1 MTGSAHRIPQHHSS
15 PKVPA
20 QTTSPVTQNRSAPLL
35 NIIIVKTSA
44 IGDVTHSL
52 PALNAL
58 RAQFPTASISWLV
71 EEEAAD
77 ILVGHPDIDLLLISS
92 RKRWLR
98 QLKAGRILPA
108 CREIWRFIGE
118 IRAVRYDLLLDFQ
131 GLLKSGILIAL
142 CRARRKVGFGRGME
156 HSEGSYLFLNEKIA
170 PVSMDTHA
178 VERELHLLNAIGI
191 KTGQTACELPI
202 APQRRKEADNILSR
216 AGADHARPLIIL
228 NPMTT
233 WPTKHWPPEGFAALT
248 RLLAKKGVQ
257 IAFTGSPAD
266 WDEIAA
272 IIHKS
277 QSGALNLAG
286 KTNLRQLAAVFAR
299 AAVVISTDT
308 GPMHIAAAAGT
319 PVVALFGPTAPWR
332 TGPHGG
338 QHTIIRTA
346 APCSP
351 CFRKECP
358 TGSCMKDIKAETVY
372 QAVLPYL

>member
-1 MTGSAHRIPQHHSS
+1 M
-15 PKVPA
+15 
-20 QTTSPVTQNRSAPLL
+20 

-52 PALNAL
+52 PALKAL
-58 RAQFPTASISWLV
+58 RGQFPRAVISWLV

-77 ILVGHPDIDLLLISS
+77 ILVGHPDIDRLLISP

-98 QLKAGRILPA
+98 QLKAGKIFPTI
-108 CREIWRFIGE
+108 REIWRFTRE
-118 IRAVRYDLLLDFQ
+118 LRAVKYDLLLDFQ
-131 GLLKSGILIAL
+131 GLLKSSIFIAL

-170 PVSMDTHA
+170 PVSMDIHA

-202 APQRRKEADNILSR
+202 APQSRKEAADILRR
-216 AGADHARPLIIL
+216 AGADHTRPLVVL

-233 WPTKHWPPEGFAALT
+233 WPTKHWPPESFAALS
-248 RLLAKKGVQ
+248 RLLATKGAR

-266 WDEIAA
+266 RDEIAA
-272 IIHKS
+272 IIRKS
-277 QSGALNLAG
+277 QTRALNLAG
-286 KTNLRQLAAVFAR
+286 KTNLRQLAAVFAG

-308 GPMHIAAAAGT
+308 GPMHIAAAAGV

-346 APCSP
+346 PSCSP
-351 CFRKECP
+351 CFKKECP
-358 TGSCMKDIKAETVY
+358 TSSCMKDIKAEEVY
-372 QAVLPYL
+372 RAALLYL

>member
-1 MTGSAHRIPQHHSS
+1 MRLSGSVHLTSNQKQISS
-15 PKVPA
+15 
-20 QTTSPVTQNRSAPLL
+20 LL

-52 PALNAL
+52 PALKAL
-58 RAQFPTASISWLV
+58 RDQFPKAAISWLV

-77 ILVGHPDIDLLLISS
+77 ILAGHPDIDRLLISS

-98 QLKAGRILPA
+98 QLKAGNILPTI
-108 CREIWRFIGE
+108 REIWRFIRE
-118 IRAVRYDLLLDFQ
+118 LRAIKYDLLLDFQ
-131 GLLKSGILIAL
+131 GLLKSSIFIAL
-142 CRARRKVGFGRGME
+142 CRARRKAGFGRGME
-156 HSEGSYLFLNEKIA
+156 HSEGSYLFLNERIA
-170 PVSMDTHA
+170 PVSMDIHA
-178 VERELHLLNAIGI
+178 VERELYLLNAIGI
-191 KTGQTACELPI
+191 KIAQTACELSI
-202 APQRRKEADNILSR
+202 APQSHKEADNILSR
-216 AGADHARPLIIL
+216 AGVDHSQPLVIL

-233 WPTKHWPPEGFAALT
+233 WPTKHWPPESFAALS
-248 RLLAKKGVQ
+248 RLLSENGVQ
-257 IAFTGSPAD
+257 IAFTGSSAD
-266 WDEIAA
+266 RDEIAA

-277 QSGALNLAG
+277 QARALNLAG
-286 KTNLRQLAAVFAR
+286 KTSLRQLAAVFAR

-308 GPMHIAAAAGT
+308 GPMHIAAAAGV

-346 APCSP
+346 PPCSP
-351 CFRKECP
+351 CFKKECP

>member
-1 MTGSAHRIPQHHSS
+1 MNNPASN
-15 PKVPA
+15 PK
-20 QTTSPVTQNRSAPLL
+20 QIGPLL
-35 NIIIVKTSA
+35 NILIVKTSA
-44 IGDVTHSL
+44 IGDVTHTL

-58 RAQFPTASISWLV
+58 RAQFPRASISWLV

-77 ILVGHPDIDLLLISS
+77 ILAGHPDIDHLLISS

-98 QLKAGRILPA
+98 QLKTGKALPA
-108 CREIWRFIGE
+108 CREIWRFIRD

-170 PVSMDTHA
+170 PISMDTHA

-191 KTGQTACELPI
+191 KTIQTACALPI
-202 APQRRKEADNILSR
+202 APQIRKEADSILRR
-216 AGADHARPLIIL
+216 AGLDQSRPLVVI

-233 WPTKHWPPEGFAALT
+233 WPTKHWPPEGFAALS
-248 RLLAKKGVQ
+248 RLLAETETQ

-266 WDEIAA
+266 RDKIAV

-277 QSGALNLAG
+277 RSGALNLAG

-308 GPMHIAAAAGT
+308 GPMHIAAAAGA

-332 TGPHGG
+332 TGPHGS

-351 CFRKECP
+351 CFKKECP
-358 TGSCMKDIKAETVY
+358 AGSCMKDIKAETVY

>member
-1 MTGSAHRIPQHHSS
+1 M
-15 PKVPA
+15 
-20 QTTSPVTQNRSAPLL
+20 
-35 NIIIVKTSA
+35 NILIVKTSA

-58 RAQFPTASISWLV
+58 RSQFPKAAISWLV

-77 ILVGHPDIDLLLISS
+77 ILTEHPDINRLLISP

-98 QLKAGRILPA
+98 QLKAGNILPTT
-108 CREIWRFIGE
+108 REIWRFIKE
-118 IRAVRYDLLLDFQ
+118 LRAVKYDLLLDFQ
-131 GLLKSGILIAL
+131 GLLKSSILIAL
-142 CRARRKVGFGRGME
+142 CRAGRKAGFGRGME

-170 PVSMDTHA
+170 PVSMDVHA

-191 KTGQTACELPI
+191 KTAQTACELPI
-202 APQRRKEADNILSR
+202 APQTRKEADNILSR
-216 AGADHARPLIIL
+216 AGADHTKPLVIL

-233 WPTKHWPPEGFAALT
+233 WPTKHWPPEGFAALS
-248 RLLAKKGVQ
+248 RLLTERGVQ
-257 IAFTGSPAD
+257 IAFTGSPTD
-266 WDEIAA
+266 RDEIAA

-277 QSGALNLAG
+277 QVRALNLAG
-286 KTNLRQLAAVFAR
+286 KTNLRQLAAVFAK

-308 GPMHIAAAAGT
+308 GPMHIAAAAGV
-319 PVVALFGPTAPWR
+319 PIVALFGPTAPWR

-346 APCSP
+346 PPCSP
-351 CFRKECP
+351 CFKKECP

-372 QAVLPYL
+372 QAALLYL